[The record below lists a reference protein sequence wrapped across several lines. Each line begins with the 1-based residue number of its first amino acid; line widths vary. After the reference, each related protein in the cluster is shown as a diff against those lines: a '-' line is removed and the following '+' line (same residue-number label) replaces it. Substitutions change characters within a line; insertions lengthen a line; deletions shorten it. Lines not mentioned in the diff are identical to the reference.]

1 MRAFILT
8 FALALPLALTGCAES
23 EYEEAQD
30 NNEALEDAVED
41 GAPPGDYEDVPGDG
55 EIIDEP
61 GEIEP
66 DSPNDDF
73 MEDSPID

>member
-8 FALALPLALTGCAES
+8 FALALPLGALASGCAE
-23 EYEEAQD
+23 ETAREEAI
-30 NNEALEDAVED
+30 EE
-41 GAPPGDYEDVPGDG
+41 GAPPGDFEDVPGDG

-66 DSPNDDF
+66 DNPDDTF